1 MVWAILL
8 VAALL
13 AFAKFPTFRKT
24 LLIVAGATALLVIGI
39 LAYDQQQKETSKRLV
54 RTDQLDLTDMRLSP
68 DGSDYK
74 LMGRVKNNSTHEV
87 FIVTAD
93 IRVLDCDQD
102 NKCDVIGEEQEDI
115 LPGSLPAG
123 QVRDI
128 DETIYFSGN
137 TKPRGRFEWNYRIT
151 EVRARE

>member
-1 MVWAILL
+1 VVWAILL
-8 VAALL
+8 VAGLL
-13 AFAKFPTFRKT
+13 AFAKFPAFRKT
-24 LLIVAGATALLVIGI
+24 VLIIAGGTVLLVIGY

-54 RTDQLDLTDMRLSP
+54 RTDQLDFADMRLSP

-128 DETIYFSGN
+128 DETVYFSGN

-151 EVRARE
+151 EVRAHE